1 MKLHNLCLDRNV
13 EIPNRHVTDD
23 VCEGDQWVVYD
34 NFRDDD
40 AVLRGFLR
48 GDRRREI
55 TNKLEQL
62 GISRPIHAEMNSCC
76 N

>member
-1 MKLHNLCLDRNV
+1 MSGV
-13 EIPNRHVTDD
+13 
-23 VCEGDQWVVYD
+23 D

-40 AVLRGFLR
+40 AVLRGFPR
-48 GDRRREI
+48 GDRHREI

-62 GISRPIHAEMNSCC
+62 GISRPIHAEMNSHC

>member
-13 EIPNRHVTDD
+13 EVPIHRYMLDVREDD
-23 VCEGDQWVVYD
+23 EWSVYD
-34 NFRDDD
+34 NYRDDD
-40 AVLRGFLR
+40 ADYIGFARGEC
-48 GDRRREI
+48 RREL

-62 GISRPIHAEMNSCC
+62 GITQPIHAEINSRC